1 MNTCIIFIN
10 PFSHNFGTIKEKLK
24 KKKSEK
30 EKPDQVGNI
39 ERRFRERISVAMKK
53 RRILSNNTMFEDLA
67 TELVFQILVSCS
79 SIQDA
84 HALSSTCKRFHHI
97 YASSQK
103 LLILERVA
111 ETQYGPL
118 KDAIQLVTHNASQPA
133 HIRRNALFSL
143 ALLQQIVQVGSVAQ
157 QWVDIYPL
165 KKWKDNFEDRR
176 LLTTGERRRFRCA
189 LYRLWLYS
197 RAFHNRRHPRE
208 TRMQKLVVTE
218 RAALLHNWST
228 NELAEM
234 ADVHTVLQQV
244 VSANVCPSDG
254 TVARKFRKRIT
265 DLEAHQLLF
274 NMQHLGIYNNNSH
287 HDNGI
292 PRTQRSRGNDSAV
305 WPVTQIPGRHHHHP
319 NQSHDLPSYVTSRH
333 AYAYDKYAPSRHHDP
348 GLEGW
353 GDDINHY
360 YVVQDMLKL
369 DPAQI
374 LWLKEEAPLKRQIE
388 LYVRSL
394 GESGDYAENHTDSGF
409 GGIGTGHGSRGV
421 CHAGGTWDSWFENNG
436 ETWVQTLE
444 WVLNER
450 GEDGVAFWE
459 GLEEGKTGIAV
470 NVE

>member
-1 MNTCIIFIN
+1 
-10 PFSHNFGTIKEKLK
+10 
-24 KKKSEK
+24 
-30 EKPDQVGNI
+30 
-39 ERRFRERISVAMKK
+39 
-53 RRILSNNTMFEDLA
+53 MFEDLA
-67 TELVFQILVSCS
+67 TELIFQILLFCN

-84 HALSSTCKRFHHI
+84 HALSLTCKRFHHI

-118 KDAIQLVTHNASQPA
+118 HDAVQLVTHNSSQPA
-133 HIRRNALFSL
+133 HIRRSAPFSL
-143 ALLQQIVQVGSVAQ
+143 ALLQQIVQVGNVAQ

-165 KKWKDNFEDRR
+165 KKWKHNFEDRR
-176 LLTTGERRRFRCA
+176 LLSDSERRRFRRA

-208 TRMQKLVVTE
+208 TRKQKLIVME
-218 RAALLHNWST
+218 RAALLHNWNT
-228 NELAEM
+228 TELAEI

-265 DLEAHQLLF
+265 DKEAHQLLF
-274 NMQHLGIYNNNSH
+274 NMQHLGIHQSNSNNGNS
-287 HDNGI
+287 NA
-292 PRTQRSRGNDSAV
+292 SAL
-305 WPVTQIPGRHHHHP
+305 WPNNQLPARHHRHQL
-319 NQSHDLPSYVTSRH
+319 NQYNDPSSRY
-333 AYAYDKYAPSRHHDP
+333 AAPKNAVANANASAFAYDKYAPSRYHDP

-374 LWLKEEAPLKRQIE
+374 LWLKERAPLKRQIE
-388 LYVRSL
+388 LYVRTL
-394 GESGDYAENHTDSGF
+394 GESGDYADGHTDSYPPGIF
-409 GGIGTGHGSRGV
+409 EAGYVGGIGSICNGDNV
-421 CHAGGTWDSWFENNG
+421 GGGAWDSWFENNG
-436 ETWVQTLE
+436 ETWVETLE

-450 GEDGVAFWE
+450 GEDGAAFWA
-459 GLEEGKTGIAV
+459 GLEDGKTGIAV
-470 NVE
+470 AQGMVAENVK